1 MEVQKWLQKPWAPVV
16 LLVVTCT
23 VLPLLLHG
31 TIREHILISL
41 DSPYAI
47 YCCFIMPVLAAVVSV
62 AHMSAAKKP
71 ALWLSL
77 VVEVL
82 MVGYSLAV
90 RGTLFYAYD
99 APFLYYLIFYS
110 IPAIMVFFIQLVVWI
125 LIRE

>member
-1 MEVQKWLQKPWAPVV
+1 MQKWLEKPWVPVV
-16 LLVVTCT
+16 LLVIICT
-23 VLPLLLHG
+23 VIPLMLHS
-31 TIREHILISL
+31 TIRGPILVAL
-41 DSPYAI
+41 DSAYGV
-47 YCCFIMPVLAAVVSV
+47 YCCFLMPVLAAAVCI

-71 ALWLSL
+71 ALWLPL

>member
-1 MEVQKWLQKPWAPVV
+1 MQKWLKKPWAPVV
-16 LLVVTCT
+16 LLVVICT
-23 VLPLLLHG
+23 VIPLLLHPTMG
-31 TIREHILISL
+31 SHVLVAL
-41 DSPYAI
+41 DSPYAV
-47 YCCFIMPVLAAVVSV
+47 YCCFIMPVLAAAVCVV
-62 AHMSAAKKP
+62 HMIAAKKP
-71 ALWLSL
+71 ALWLPL